1 MTKEKTK
8 EEQLT
13 TENMGVEK
21 EEDMDYG
28 EAMKKL
34 EAVEVIQE
42 EDKKVAM
49 IKAGDIEV
57 AMQVE
62 MKGKEVMQVVEKEE
76 VWVTEVEVDR
86 GVLEVPVKRVA
97 LLEVIV
103 MKIEVVAIEAVVD
116 NLGVVGQDKE
126 EIKEATIQMVVMLG
140 QGAGQEV
147 MEAIDQEPGR
157 VGRGVEE
164 VIDLEAVKA
173 LEVVADN
180 QAVVHGVLEVQGVV
194 LEGRMAVLGVVQVEV
209 GVVHTVVLEMVND
222 QV

>member
-49 IKAGDIEV
+49 IKVGDIEV

-62 MKGKEVMQVVEKEE
+62 MKGKEAMQVVEKEE
-76 VWVTEVEVDR
+76 VWGTEVEVDR
-86 GVLEVPVKRVA
+86 GVLEVPGKRVA

-126 EIKEATIQMVVMLG
+126 EIKEATIQMVVTMG